1 MQVGEV
7 WAYMLM
13 TMVTLTQQALIE
25 QKSKT
30 IQTHMIKDH
39 HEDATRL
46 ITSRITGWKYW
57 KTKPSYPNAKG
68 QIGGS
73 MTHPNI

>member
-1 MQVGEV
+1 MPTMELSKHSLHLCFELSTTWWMQVGEV

-46 ITSRITGWKYW
+46 ITSRITG
-57 KTKPSYPNAKG
+57 
-68 QIGGS
+68 
-73 MTHPNI
+73 